1 MEAQQ
6 GGSIKV
12 AQVAPKAPMA
22 ELPVDLAKKP
32 LGYFRDKMRVFII
45 VRIRAVLMP
54 RAYAWINRVCYTVM
68 QWTAVL
74 SAVVIRSVCWLYRIY

>member
-22 ELPVDLAKKP
+22 ELPQDLAKKP

-45 VRIRAVLMP
+45 VRIRCPEHTRGPIACAK
-54 RAYAWINRVCYTVM
+54 R
-68 QWTAVL
+68 
-74 SAVVIRSVCWLYRIY
+74 